1 MSYLKRF
8 APLALILA
16 VLATGFAFGL
26 QHQLSWTA
34 LAAHRAALR
43 TWVQATPLATA
54 AAYVAVYAVAVAVSF
69 PGAVWITI
77 AGGFL
82 FGTALGAALA
92 VAGSTIGA
100 VLLVLAARSA
110 LGPLVARR
118 AGSLIERMRPG
129 LERDGFS
136 YVLALRLIPV
146 VPFWLTNLAAALAG
160 VRLRDFAAAT
170 LIGTI
175 PATTVFA
182 SVGAG
187 IGEVLGT
194 GRTPDVS
201 VILSAPVLLPLLG
214 LAALSLL
221 PVAWRWWKA
230 ANA

>member
-1 MSYLKRF
+1 MSHLKRLG
-8 APLALILA
+8 PLVLILA
-16 VLATGFAFGL
+16 MLAAGFAFGL

-43 TWVQATPLATA
+43 TWVEAAPLATA
-54 AAYVAVYAVAVAVSF
+54 AAYVAVYALAVAVSF
-69 PGAVWITI
+69 PGAVWITV

-92 VAGSTIGA
+92 VSGSTVGA

-110 LGPLVARR
+110 LGPLPARR
-118 AGSLIERMRPG
+118 VGSLIERMRPG

-146 VPFWLTNLAAALAG
+146 MPFWLTNLAAALAG
-160 VRLRDFAAAT
+160 VRLSHFAAAT

-187 IGEVLGT
+187 VGEVLGT
-194 GRTPDVS
+194 GRTPDIS
-201 VILSAPVLLPLLG
+201 VILSAPILLPLLG
-214 LAALSLL
+214 LALLSLL

>member
-1 MSYLKRF
+1 MSHLKRL
-8 APLALILA
+8 APLVLILA
-16 VLATGFAFGL
+16 VLAAGFALGL
-26 QHQLSWTA
+26 QHQLSWAA

-43 TWVQATPLATA
+43 TWVQAAPLATA
-54 AAYVAVYAVAVAVSF
+54 AAYVALYALAVAVSF

-82 FGTALGAALA
+82 FGTPLGAALA

-110 LGPLVARR
+110 LGPLLARH
-118 AGSLIERMRPG
+118 AGSLIERMRPRM
-129 LERDGFS
+129 ERDGFS

-160 VRLRDFAAAT
+160 VPLRHFFAAT

-182 SVGAG
+182 SIGAG
-187 IGEVLGT
+187 VGNVLGT

-201 VILSAPVLLPLLG
+201 VIFSAPVLLPLLG
-214 LAALSLL
+214 LALLSLL
-221 PVAWRWWKA
+221 PIAWRRWKA
-230 ANA
+230 ADA

>member
-1 MSYLKRF
+1 MSHLKRLG
-8 APLALILA
+8 PLVLILA
-16 VLATGFAFGL
+16 MLAAGFAFGL

-43 TWVQATPLATA
+43 TWVEAAPLATA
-54 AAYVAVYAVAVAVSF
+54 AAYVAVYALAVAVSF
-69 PGAVWITI
+69 PGAVWITV

-92 VAGSTIGA
+92 VSGSTVGA
-100 VLLVLAARSA
+100 VLLVLTARSA
-110 LGPLVARR
+110 LGPLRARR
-118 AGSLIERMRPG
+118 VGSLIERMRPG

-146 VPFWLTNLAAALAG
+146 MPFWLTNLAAALAG
-160 VRLRDFAAAT
+160 VRLSHFAAAT

-187 IGEVLGT
+187 VGEVLGT
-194 GRTPDVS
+194 GRTPDIS
-201 VILSAPVLLPLLG
+201 VILSAPILLPLLG
-214 LAALSLL
+214 LALLSLL

>member
-54 AAYVAVYAVAVAVSF
+54 AAYVAVYVLAVAVSF

-146 VPFWLTNLAAALAG
+146 VPFWLTYLAAALAG